1 MRFKPEAQTLFMILG
16 SDALENE
23 SDLEMQKQTWLDDL
37 LPTQGYLIL
46 RGSPLD
52 SVSLIEDELYLPVIE
67 SYKNILPKTILG
79 MKWALENSDFDVL
92 IRTNVSTYFPPSKVE
107 VITRSIDKGSRF
119 FGGYVTRCQ
128 LPGKTQRDTAE
139 YVAGTA
145 LVLTRPTVQILC
157 DQDWKI
163 YYGWPDDLA
172 ISMILQKEGVSPE
185 RLRRNHLSQLHFFL
199 PAFQI
204 RLKTSSVSSLAS
216 KRMKSI
222 HGYFHA
228 TNILDKF
235 GWYVR
240 ISMNEIGYALINR
253 QEFSG
258 FAKEFFSRARR
269 VLLRLVWLG
278 K

>member
-1 MRFKPEAQTLFMILG
+1 MILG
-16 SDALENE
+16 SDAPENE
-23 SDLEMQKQTWLDDL
+23 SDLEMQKQTWLEDL

-46 RGSPLD
+46 RGSRSE
-52 SVSLIEDELYLPVIE
+52 SVSLIGDELYLPVVE
-67 SYKNILPKTILG
+67 SYKNILPKTILS

-92 IRTNVSTYFPPSKVE
+92 IRTNVSTYFPPRKVE
-107 VITRSIDKGSRF
+107 MVTRSIDKGSRF

-139 YVAGTA
+139 YVTGTA

-157 DQDWKI
+157 DKDWKS

-172 ISMILQKEGVSPE
+172 ISMILQKEGVYPE

-204 RLKTSSVSSLAS
+204 RLKTSSVSYLAS

-228 TNILDKF
+228 TNILGKL
-235 GWYVR
+235 GWYLR
-240 ISMNEIGYALINR
+240 ISMNEISYTLINW
-253 QEFSG
+253 QEFSR
-258 FAKEFFSRARR
+258 FAKEFFSHARR